1 MAANWYYT
9 KNRQQ
14 MGPVSLEELQRM
26 AGQGLLSPRD
36 LVWQEGMADW
46 ARAGSQGLFPE
57 VIALDA
63 SPTQEPITLF
73 PVEEPNDYRPRRG
86 APRRDDDVD
95 VEEDYRPRRRRRASR
110 NEGGMPVGVKVG
122 LIVGGLV
129 LFLFVAG
136 IGLFLIL
143 RPALNEIRIG
153 MGNFNNILQPNDRRD
168 PVMGG
173 PSKVYKVHLVQGR
186 TYVID
191 LKSGQFD
198 AFLRLENS
206 TFLQVALDDDSGGN
220 LNARIV
226 YRCPKTD
233 DYRIIA
239 TGLPGARGNC
249 QGPYSLSIRE
259 NP

>member
-14 MGPVSLEELQRM
+14 MGPVTLEELQRL

-46 ARAGSQGLFPE
+46 TRAGNQGLFPE
-57 VIALDA
+57 VMALEA
-63 SPTQEPITLF
+63 SPTQEPITLV
-73 PVEEPNDYRPRRG
+73 PVEEAEDYHPRGRTFRG
-86 APRRDDDVD
+86 DDYED
-95 VEEDYRPRRRRRASR
+95 EEYRPRRRRRASR
-110 NEGGMPVGVKVG
+110 NQGGMPVGLKVG

-129 LFLFVAG
+129 LFLFGAG

-143 RPALNEIRIG
+143 RPAANEIAIG
-153 MGNFNNILQPNDRRD
+153 MGNFNDFLRPNDQRD

-206 TFLQVALDDDSGGN
+206 AFQEVAQDDDGGGN

-226 YRCPKTD
+226 YRCPNTD

-239 TGLPGARGNC
+239 TGLPGAQGNC
-249 QGPYSLSIRE
+249 RGPYSLSIRE